1 MTSKRRFNVHV
12 TDAVFHNCSSGAIL
26 ASHIIRRSKKG
37 AGEEKFV
44 FVTGMQWVYGNHIN
58 FSDSLVTRNLI
69 TDLRLLGDM
78 EEGSQSQTA

>member
-1 MTSKRRFNVHV
+1 M
-12 TDAVFHNCSSGAIL
+12 
-26 ASHIIRRSKKG
+26 
-37 AGEEKFV
+37 
-44 FVTGMQWVYGNHIN
+44 YGNHIN